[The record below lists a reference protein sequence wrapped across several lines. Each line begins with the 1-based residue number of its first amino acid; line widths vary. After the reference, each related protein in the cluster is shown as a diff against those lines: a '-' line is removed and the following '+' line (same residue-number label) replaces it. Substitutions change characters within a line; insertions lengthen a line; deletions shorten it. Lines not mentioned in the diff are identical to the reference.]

1 MRWTHAAA
9 AGAVLMIAASS
20 AAATTDTG
28 WMGIGEREVGDNVD
42 HDTIRATAHDQFRQL
57 MICVEQAP
65 VRFVDVVIR
74 YRNGGTQDVRL
85 RSLIRDGGC
94 TRFIDL
100 RGGRRDVEA
109 VDFTYEAA
117 SLGRGRAKVAL
128 FAR

>member
-1 MRWTHAAA
+1 MRWTRAAA
-9 AGAVLMIAASS
+9 AGAALMIAAS
-20 AAATTDTG
+20 AAATDTG

-42 HDTIRATAHDQFRQL
+42 HDTIRATGHDQFRQL
-57 MICVEQAP
+57 MICVERAP
-65 VRFVDVVIR
+65 VRFYEVTVR
-74 YRNGGTQDVRL
+74 FRNGGDQPVRL
-85 RSLIRDGGC
+85 RSLIRDGDC